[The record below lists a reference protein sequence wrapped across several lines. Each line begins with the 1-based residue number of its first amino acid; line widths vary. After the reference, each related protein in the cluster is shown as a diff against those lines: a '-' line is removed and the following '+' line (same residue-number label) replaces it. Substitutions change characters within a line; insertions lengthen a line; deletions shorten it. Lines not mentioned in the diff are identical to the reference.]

1 MSNVVHLDDNEWM
14 SRSEMADKLG
24 VSERTVT
31 RKAKRGELE
40 RRANP
45 DGRGKLYRQPVDRET
60 DTRQEKRHTRH
71 DARHETG
78 QDKRHQEDAESS
90 GLGST
95 QDTRQDTRQDTTRDT
110 RDSLRDTR
118 DTDVSRLI
126 DRLEAKNER
135 IAELEEKKGELTAGL
150 ETAADYVADL
160 EERLERERQR
170 AERLRDRLR
179 RVRDEREDARRERE
193 RAEFEI
199 DSLAETIERLKKKED
214 RRRSLFRMGPLELL
228 WHDG

>member
-14 SRSEMADKLG
+14 SRSEMAEKLG

-45 DGRGKLYRQPVDRET
+45 DGRGKLYRQPAESET
-60 DTRQEKRHTRH
+60 DTRQ

-78 QDKRHQEDAESS
+78 QDKRHQKDSESNALE
-90 GLGST
+90 GKR
-95 QDTRQDTRQDTTRDT
+95 DTRQDTRQDTTRDT

-135 IAELEEKKGELTAGL
+135 IAKLEEKKGELTAGL

-179 RVRDEREDARRERE
+179 RVRDEREEARRERE
-193 RAEFEI
+193 QAEFEI
-199 DSLAETIERLKKKED
+199 ESLAETIERLKAKED
-214 RRRSLFRMGPLELL
+214 RRRSLFRLGPLELL